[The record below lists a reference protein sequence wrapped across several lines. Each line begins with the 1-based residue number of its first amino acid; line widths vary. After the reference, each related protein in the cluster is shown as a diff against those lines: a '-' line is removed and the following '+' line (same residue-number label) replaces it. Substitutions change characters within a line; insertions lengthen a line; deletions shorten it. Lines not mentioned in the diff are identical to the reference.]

1 MWQLPRGQEELMLTL
16 QVIGALCVVIAL
28 IGGGVK
34 ISSVEVPKLSN
45 RRIIAL
51 LIAGIL
57 LIAAGLLV
65 HGSSG
70 ASASPRPGSEASL
83 TRSSQP

>member
-1 MWQLPRGQEELMLTL
+1 MLTL
-16 QVIGALCVVIAL
+16 QVIGALCIVIAL

-45 RRIIAL
+45 RQIIAL
-51 LIAGIL
+51 LVTGIL

-65 HGSSG
+65 HGSSTAG
-70 ASASPRPGSEASL
+70 ASSRPGSEARL
-83 TRSSQP
+83 TTGSQA

>member
-1 MWQLPRGQEELMLTL
+1 MLTL

-34 ISSVEVPKLSN
+34 TSSVEVPKLSN

-51 LIAGIL
+51 LVAGIL
-57 LIAAGLLV
+57 LIAAGLLI
-65 HGSSG
+65 HGNST
-70 ASASPRPGSEASL
+70 ASASPRAGSEARL
-83 TRSSQP
+83 TRSPQP